1 LAVVRPRN
9 LDAITVFSGF
19 LPQSHLERRLRIASA
34 TRLAMFTL
42 NTAVSITIALL
53 TPFWWGLGL
62 LILACLGDVFP
73 RLRLR
78 VSRLFDWLERTHVE
92 SPNEPAISR
101 TVAA

>member
-1 LAVVRPRN
+1 
-9 LDAITVFSGF
+9 
-19 LPQSHLERRLRIASA
+19 
-34 TRLAMFTL
+34 MFTL
-42 NTAVSITIALL
+42 NTAASITIALL

-62 LILACLGDVFP
+62 FILALLGDVSTRWRP
-73 RLRLR
+73 R